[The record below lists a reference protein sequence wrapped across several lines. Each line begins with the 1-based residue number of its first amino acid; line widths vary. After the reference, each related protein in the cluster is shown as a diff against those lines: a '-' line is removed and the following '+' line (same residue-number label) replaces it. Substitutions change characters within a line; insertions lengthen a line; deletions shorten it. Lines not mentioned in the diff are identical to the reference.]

1 MIYRLNPSLI
11 LSPEV
16 SRKISR
22 FLRPVRRYAGGASAC
37 TFSVLP
43 RKQSALASLL
53 PAAPLLPLLQQDTT
67 SSSGA
72 AAQLPRCLRAL
83 RGMRRGLELRLCEP
97 IAAQG
102 RDACR
107 GVPGDKNL
115 TGWTAFSSRSTRSA
129 TTLPAKASRDSGRS
143 PSRGAG
149 LKLDLDLAENHYPHR
164 IGRGGSQYATTLIHP
179 FSHPVHD
186 HLFRVPSPSPSS
198 ASEVN
203 CV

>member
-1 MIYRLNPSLI
+1 MCFGHCENLTPTIILIGRKNSSLI
-11 LSPEV
+11 LSPEDEQ
-16 SRKISR
+16 KISR
-22 FLRPVRRYAGGASAC
+22 VLGPVRRYGRRRLGLH
-37 TFSVLP
+37 FLGLP
-43 RKQSALASLL
+43 RKQPELASLL

-83 RGMRRGLELRLCEP
+83 HGMR
-97 IAAQG
+97 
-102 RDACR
+102 R

-149 LKLDLDLAENHYPHR
+149 LKLDLNLAENHYPHR
-164 IGRGGSQYATTLIHP
+164 IGRGGSQYATTLVATAVLYCRRY
-179 FSHPVHD
+179 S
-186 HLFRVPSPSPSS
+186 
-198 ASEVN
+198 
-203 CV
+203 